1 MVQQAT
7 VIGTRMS
14 EAEITAYLGYMPEKY
29 NKESTQLS
37 QEICVLRGYFNK
49 TVSKKIKFYRLYET
63 DYQKLTNGQ
72 EVMLEILKSGN
83 NWQPD
88 VAYMFLDFIEAQ
100 TSVNANY
107 QYGEMDEKTRI
118 QYVHDI
124 SEVLG
129 GKFHKVNLLN

>member
-1 MVQQAT
+1 
-7 VIGTRMS
+7 MS

-49 TVSKKIKFYRLYET
+49 AVSKKIKFYRLYET